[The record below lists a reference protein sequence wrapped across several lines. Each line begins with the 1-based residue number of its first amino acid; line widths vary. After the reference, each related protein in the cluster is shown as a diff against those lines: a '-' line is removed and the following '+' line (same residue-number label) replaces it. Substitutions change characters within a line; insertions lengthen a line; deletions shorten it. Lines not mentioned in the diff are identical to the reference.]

1 MTSQQFLELTTLLQ
15 QAITSSNVEM
25 QTILRSILQSWS
37 VFPNVVTASTAN
49 QEINLQNTPLVFL
62 NLNTS
67 TTLSFT
73 GAQVGVYIFKIT
85 QAGTGSDA
93 VTWPTN
99 VKWAGGTPPTLTAT
113 LGAWDI
119 ITMLYDGTYFSG
131 TSTLNFVV

>member
-25 QTILRSILQSWS
+25 QTILRSILQPWS

-67 TTLSFT
+67 TTLSLT

-85 QAGTGSDA
+85 QGAGGSKT
-93 VTWPTN
+93 VTFPSN
-99 VKWAGGTPPTLTAT
+99 VKWAGGTPPTLTTTA
-113 LGAWDI
+113 GAWDI
-119 ITMLYDGTYFSG
+119 ITLIWDGTYFSG

>member
-62 NLNTS
+62 NLNNS

-85 QAGTGSDA
+85 QGAGGSRTI
-93 VTWPTN
+93 TWPSN
-99 VKWAGGTPPTLTAT
+99 VRWSGGTPPTLSTAAGT
-113 LGAWDI
+113 WDY
-119 ITMLYDGTYFSG
+119 ITFLFDGTYFSG

>member
-62 NLNTS
+62 NLNNS

-85 QAGTGSDA
+85 QGAGGSRTI
-93 VTWPTN
+93 TWPSN
-99 VKWAGGTPPTLTAT
+99 VRWSGGTPPTLTTTA
-113 LGAWDI
+113 GAWDY
-119 ITMLYDGTYFSG
+119 ITFLFDGTYFSG

>member
-62 NLNTS
+62 NLNNS

-85 QAGTGSDA
+85 QGAGGSRTI
-93 VTWPTN
+93 TWPSN
-99 VKWAGGTPPTLTAT
+99 VRWAGGTPPTLTTTA
-113 LGAWDI
+113 GAWDY
-119 ITMLYDGTYFSG
+119 ITFLFDGTYFSG